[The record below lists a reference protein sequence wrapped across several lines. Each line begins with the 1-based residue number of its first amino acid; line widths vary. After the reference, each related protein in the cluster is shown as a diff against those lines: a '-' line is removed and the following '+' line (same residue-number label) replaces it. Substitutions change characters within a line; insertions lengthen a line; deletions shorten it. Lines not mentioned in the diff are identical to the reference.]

1 MRTQL
6 VLFTLL
12 VALPVAQA
20 ADVEAGKARATA
32 VCAACH
38 GSNGVSVAAFIPNLA
53 GQKAGYLTAQL
64 QAFKAGER
72 KSDLMNAIA
81 SQLEDQDIESVA
93 SFFASLPGAA
103 DSAAKSELLPNI
115 AQARISLPADYKT
128 RFTRYLTMNF
138 PDDKQVRFFYASP
151 AAMKA
156 AAADAP
162 LPGGSMIV
170 VEVFNAKL
178 DEKENPVK
186 GSDGFFTPDKIAGYA
201 TMEKEA
207 GWGAEIPEMLRNDD
221 WNYAPFTADK
231 VQRSGFNQAV
241 CLACHKPL
249 PKDNH
254 LFTMSQLRDAA
265 RAN

>member
-1 MRTQL
+1 MRTRL
-6 VLFTLL
+6 VLLTLL
-12 VALPVAQA
+12 VGLPVAQA
-20 ADVEAGKARATA
+20 ADVEAGKARATT

-38 GSNGVSVAAFIPNLA
+38 GANGVSVAAFIPNLA

-64 QAFKAGER
+64 QAFKSGER
-72 KSDLMNAIA
+72 KSDLMSAIA
-81 SQLEDQDIESVA
+81 SQLEDQDIENVA
-93 SFFASLPGAA
+93 TFFAGLPGVA
-103 DSAAKSELLPNI
+103 DSAVKSALLPNI
-115 AQARISLPADYKT
+115 SQSRISIPADYRT

-138 PDDKQVRFFYASP
+138 QDDKQVRFFYASH

-170 VEVFNAKL
+170 VEVFDAKL

-254 LFTMSQLRDAA
+254 LFTMSQLREAA

>member
-6 VLFTLL
+6 VLLALL
-12 VALPVAQA
+12 AGLPVAQA

-38 GSNGVSVAAFIPNLA
+38 GGNGVSVGAFIPNLA
-53 GQKAGYLTAQL
+53 GQKVGYLTDQL

-81 SQLEDQDIESVA
+81 SQLEDQDIENVA
-93 SFFASLPGAA
+93 TFFASLPGAA

-115 AQARISLPADYKT
+115 AQSRISFPADYKT
-128 RFTRYLTMNF
+128 RFTKYLTMNF

-151 AAMKA
+151 VAIKA

-178 DEKENPVK
+178 DEKEDPVK
-186 GSDGFFTPDKIAGYA
+186 DSDGFFAPDKIAGYA
-201 TMEKEA
+201 TMEKES
-207 GWGAEIPEMLRNDD
+207 GWGAAIPEMLRNDD
-221 WNYAPFTADK
+221 WNYAPFTPDK

-254 LFTMSQLRDAA
+254 LFTMSQLREAA
-265 RAN
+265 HKN